1 MPESLYACSDPSHA
15 HRHAEKISA
24 PGGGNFASESI
35 FGRLPVPAGEILIA
49 IRVFAKTE
57 VSSLIFFMLIFQHV
71 ILSGSSFF
79 QVLAMPKSL
88 N

>member
-1 MPESLYACSDPSHA
+1 MLRSFPLPGMGISLLKASFCS
-15 HRHAEKISA
+15 
-24 PGGGNFASESI
+24 
-35 FGRLPVPAGEILIA
+35 LPVPAGEILIA

-71 ILSGSSFF
+71 ILAGSSFF
-79 QVLAMPKSL
+79 QVLAMPESL